1 MSDGYNAAINNNI
14 DRIGQMRGYKI
25 FSGSS
30 CGEFAAEVCRTLDV
44 PLSKAEIKRFSD
56 GEINVQIS
64 ESVRGRD
71 VFIIQSTGAPSNDN
85 LMELLIM
92 TDALRRS
99 SASSI
104 TAVVPYFGYARQD
117 RKAAPRVPITAK
129 LVADMFETAG
139 IDRVVTIDLHA
150 GQIQG
155 FFDIPVDNLYGSI
168 IFQEY
173 VRSKNLPNPVIA
185 SPDIGG
191 VARARYFAEKLGLE
205 MVIVDKRR
213 EKANESEVMNIIGDV
228 VGKDIIMIDDMV
240 DTAGTMVK
248 AAAALKKN
256 GATSVMACA
265 THGVLSGKAYD
276 NINNGQLDELVVS
289 NTLELN
295 FKSDKI
301 KVLSVAPLFAEVIRR
316 VYHNESVNSLF
327 S

>member
-1 MSDGYNAAINNNI
+1 
-14 DRIGQMRGYKI
+14 MRGFKI

-30 CGEFAAEVCRTLDV
+30 SKELAGAICKYLDM
-44 PLSKAEIKRFSD
+44 PLSGAKIAKFSD

-71 VFIIQSTGAPSNDN
+71 VFIVQSTAYPANDN
-85 LMELLIM
+85 LMEILIM

-99 SASSI
+99 SAKSI

-129 LVADMFETAG
+129 LVANLMQEAG
-139 IDRVVTIDLHA
+139 ITRVVTMDLHA

-168 IFQEY
+168 IFLDY
-173 VRSKNLPNPVIA
+173 IKKKNLKNPIIA
-185 SPDIGG
+185 SPDVGG
-191 VARARYFAEKLGLE
+191 VARARNFAGKLGLD

-228 VGKDIIMIDDMV
+228 TGKDVILVDDMI
-240 DTAGTMVK
+240 DTAGTIVK
-248 AAAALKKN
+248 AAQVLKER
-256 GATSVMACA
+256 GATSVIACC
-265 THGVLSGKAYD
+265 THPVLSGPAYER
-276 NINNGQLDELVVS
+276 IEKGALDELIVADTIPLRHSCSKIVVLP
-289 NTLELN
+289 TAHV
-295 FKSDKI
+295 FG
-301 KVLSVAPLFAEVIRR
+301 EVIRR

-327 S
+327 MI

>member
-1 MSDGYNAAINNNI
+1 
-14 DRIGQMRGYKI
+14 MRGYKI

-30 CGEFAAEVCRTLDV
+30 CGAFSAEVCRTLDV

-155 FFDIPVDNLYGSI
+155 FFDIPVDNLYGAI

-173 VRSKNLPNPVIA
+173 ITSKNLANPVIA

-191 VARARYFAEKLGLE
+191 VARARYFAQKLGLD

-228 VGKDIIMIDDMV
+228 EGKDVIMIDDMV

-248 AAAALKKN
+248 AAAALKKR

-265 THGVLSGKAYD
+265 THAVLSGKAYE
-276 NINNGQLDELVVS
+276 NINNGELDELVVS
-289 NTLELN
+289 NTLVLN
-295 FKSDKI
+295 GHSDKI
-301 KVLSVAPLFAEVIRR
+301 KVISVAPLFAEVIRR

>member
-1 MSDGYNAAINNNI
+1 
-14 DRIGQMRGYKI
+14 MRGYKI
-25 FSGSS
+25 FAGTASQA
-30 CGEFAAEVCRTLDV
+30 FAAEVCGYLDV
-44 PLSKAEIKRFSD
+44 PVAKADVKRFSD
-56 GEINVQIS
+56 GEISVQIA

-104 TAVVPYFGYARQD
+104 TAVIPYFGYARQD
-117 RKAAPRVPITAK
+117 RKAAPRVPITAR
-129 LVADMFETAG
+129 LVADMYEKAG
-139 IDRVVTIDLHA
+139 IDRMITIDLHA

-155 FFDIPVDNLYGSI
+155 FFDIPVDNLYGAI
-168 IFQEY
+168 IFQDHIE
-173 VRSKNLPNPVIA
+173 KKDLPNPIIA

-191 VARARYFAEKLGLE
+191 VARARYFAKRLGLD

-228 VGKDIIMIDDMV
+228 AGKDVIMIDDMI

-248 AAAALKKN
+248 AAAALKKK

-265 THGVLSGKAYD
+265 THAVLSGKAYD
-276 NINNGQLDELVVS
+276 NLNKGELDELIVS
-289 NTLELN
+289 NSLVSKPHPN
-295 FKSDKI
+295 V
-301 KVLSVAPLFAEVIRR
+301 KVLTVAPLFAEVIRR
-316 VYHNESVNSLF
+316 VYHNESVNGLF
-327 S
+327 T